1 VSLAIWPIAAAA
13 RLLSPN
19 VTPTDASIASPAWM
33 STVLSTNP
41 NATNGTALKRKTSRS
56 WRRVTGGDAVGD
68 GDGAALDA
76 YPRDDDDDDD
86 DEPDEPDEA
95 RREDEATGESN
106 ARRRPRDSAT
116 SRENGGG
123 GARWRDAAAS
133 SRDPAR
139 RHMTIDAC
147 PARDARRRV

>member
-1 VSLAIWPIAAAA
+1 
-13 RLLSPN
+13 
-19 VTPTDASIASPAWM
+19 M

-76 YPRDDDDDDD
+76 NPRDDDDDDD

-123 GARWRDAAAS
+123 GAR
-133 SRDPAR
+133 
-139 RHMTIDAC
+139 
-147 PARDARRRV
+147 